1 MVQEFAGGACSRSEN
16 SRCALTT
23 EKLVWRGTKTFGGP
37 GGAREI
43 VAGGVC

>member
-1 MVQEFAGGACSRSEN
+1 MVQEFAGGACSRREN

-23 EKLVWRGTKTFGGP
+23 EKLVWKGMKNFGGA

-43 VAGGVC
+43 VACGVC